1 MAEKKQEVAKAAPT
15 AVVNWQ
21 DELKSL
27 AVATAAAEKPSGN
40 WVSFKGGQLMIGGT
54 PMKDNKVQMIVL
66 HSIFENQWYRDRYN
80 PNAPTPPHCYAYGDT
95 DDALAPHA
103 EAATPIAESCAACPN
118 NVWGSDP
125 EGGKGKAC
133 KNVRRLAIIAATD
146 LDKIDKAEVAI
157 AKLSVT
163 SVKNWSTYANQ
174 VANALHLPPL
184 GIITEMVVTPDP
196 RYQFQI
202 NFSLIDKVQ
211 EQYLPA
217 LMKKRGEIM
226 DLIYAPYDKPSEAP
240 PQAPRK
246 F

>member
-1 MAEKKQEVAKAAPT
+1 M
-15 AVVNWQ
+15 
-21 DELKSL
+21 
-27 AVATAAAEKPSGN
+27 
-40 WVSFKGGQLMIGGT
+40 
-54 PMKDNKVQMIVL
+54 
-66 HSIFENQWYRDRYN
+66 
-80 PNAPTPPHCYAYGDT
+80 
-95 DDALAPHA
+95 
-103 EAATPIAESCAACPN
+103 
-118 NVWGSDP
+118 WGSDP